1 MTVFLEMLYSV
12 YTFQSTDVCLC
23 TFTIEIHSIICE
35 NNVWN
40 VNDHYFSGRAGDDC
54 TQDESGAAAIFTI
67 QMDDYLGGKPIQY
80 REVQGYESRTFSG
93 YFKTGLKYMV
103 MFKSV

>member
-1 MTVFLEMLYSV
+1 M
-12 YTFQSTDVCLC
+12 
-23 TFTIEIHSIICE
+23 
-35 NNVWN
+35 
-40 VNDHYFSGRAGDDC
+40 NDHYFSGRAGDDC